1 MCWQRHWYGVFLC
14 VDHGL
19 FLVLCVLDNSSVW
32 VTISPRAVR
41 DTLFRYGAFLTHL
54 LSTVCLFSSN
64 SCGLHHSLTCAY
76 RSATTSRLIIL
87 FGNHPMCFTGDSVG
101 IRLLCTYRS
110 AMSFTYI
117 FTYILVLG
125 NHPMHITYIL
135 VLGNHPMHIQH
146 AFHYLKQFGILLVC
160 NTISYC
166 RTTPSAQ
173 SQPGPIGQ
181 LEYVTLD

>member
-1 MCWQRHWYGVFLC
+1 MCWQRHRYGVFLC

-181 LEYVTLD
+181 LGYVTLD